1 MVLVEPPFSRDKAC
15 EPPDQVA
22 LSQEKSGDRDSGAGS
37 PFDLMGQLVSQGMSQ
52 HRCRTV
58 ALAIAL
64 LPDCDS
70 DLTPLDVICLLRH
83 G

>member
-1 MVLVEPPFSRDKAC
+1 MMVLVEPPFSRDKAC
-15 EPPDQVA
+15 APA

-52 HRCRTV
+52 QRCRTV
-58 ALAIAL
+58 ALAIAQ